1 MEHSVVIRHRDTGLY
16 VSTAAGCTGDV
27 HRALHFPDRATA
39 LRFMSRHACERGEGL
54 EVIDRAAPAAA

>member
-1 MEHSVVIRHRDTGLY
+1 VERTIVIRHRDTGLF
-16 VSTAAGCTGDV
+16 VSAAGCTNDAD
-27 HRALHFPDRATA
+27 RALPFPDRATA